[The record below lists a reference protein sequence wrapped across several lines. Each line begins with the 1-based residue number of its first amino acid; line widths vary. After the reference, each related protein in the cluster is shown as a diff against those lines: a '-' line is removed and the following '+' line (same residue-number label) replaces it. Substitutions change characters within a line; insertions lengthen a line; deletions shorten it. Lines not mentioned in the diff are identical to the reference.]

1 LPQATIKEEFDM
13 SVATNTPTSS
23 QPGPTR
29 RAWHTPTS
37 KAALYW
43 FLCATFYCAIFYILY
58 AALFKAPIFT
68 GPWFDKVFRAG
79 VMSYIMILAVAAYSL
94 RTRFMRNLPW
104 KAQNWVWM
112 HMWLGI
118 AAVLLALL
126 HADFSFIL
134 HWDCASGQ
142 NCITAHYWGMPSL
155 YALLFIVVSGAVG
168 RLLDMWQT
176 RAIAQDASTNGIGI
190 SKAITDRLLELE
202 YVVERFS
209 AGKSE
214 PFKQYCA
221 LAIES
226 VGRLPG
232 IMPDLPPGERADFQR
247 AYMTLKDHA
256 RLAQSLQK
264 QTLAH
269 KIFRSWRRAHM
280 ALVPLA
286 LLIISFHGIAELL
299 INVLHLLKA

>member
-1 LPQATIKEEFDM
+1 M
-13 SVATNTPTSS
+13 SSVTNTPAPP
-23 QPGPTR
+23 QPGAAR
-29 RAWHTPTS
+29 RVWHTPTS

-43 FLCATFYCAIFYILY
+43 FLFAIFYCAIFYILY
-58 AALFKAPIFT
+58 ATIFKAHIFT
-68 GPWFDKVFRAG
+68 GPWFDHVFRAG

-126 HADFSFIL
+126 HADFSFVV
-134 HWDCASGQ
+134 HWDCTSQQ
-142 NCITAHYWGMPSL
+142 NCFTAHYWGMPAL

-176 RAIAQDASTNGIGI
+176 RVIAQDASSNGIGI
-190 SKAITDRLLELE
+190 SKAITGRLLELE
-202 YVVERFS
+202 YIVERFS

-226 VGRLPG
+226 VGELPSE
-232 IMPDLPPGERADFQR
+232 IPSLPPREQADFQR
-247 AYMTLKDHA
+247 AYAALRDHA

-264 QTLAH
+264 QSLAH
-269 KIFRSWRRAHM
+269 KVFRTWRYVHM

-286 LLIISFHGIAELL
+286 LLIITYHGVAELL
-299 INVLHLLKA
+299 INVLHIVKA